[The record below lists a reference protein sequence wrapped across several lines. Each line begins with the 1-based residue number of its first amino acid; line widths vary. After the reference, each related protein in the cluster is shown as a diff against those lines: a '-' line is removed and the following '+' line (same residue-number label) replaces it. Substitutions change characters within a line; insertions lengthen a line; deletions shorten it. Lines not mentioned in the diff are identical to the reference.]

1 GGGSRQTFG
10 NHLADCHG
18 DAGLAFTSPRAVER
32 GLDPNVVHVG
42 KPPGWVSAN
51 DVILEMLRRHGG
63 EGGLGRIIEYYGPR
77 LESLSAID
85 RHLIAN
91 MGAPGSIYRHRRS
104 C

>member
-1 GGGSRQTFG
+1 MHMDDGRPGGGSRQTFG

-32 GLDPNVVHVG
+32 GL
-42 KPPGWVSAN
+42 
-51 DVILEMLRRHGG
+51 
-63 EGGLGRIIEYYGPR
+63 GRIIEYYGPR
-77 LESLSAID
+77 LESLSAMD

-104 C
+104 CPHHFGENSGCLARALEDVLSPWIG